1 MGGGGFEPP
10 KQTQQIYSLSPL
22 ATREPTHNFLHHTIS
37 VSNCQS
43 TVFGSLTVEYKKNA
57 CRPYKT
63 CFFYVNFFT
72 FISVI
77 LCYCVL

>member
-1 MGGGGFEPP
+1 MRIKKAENE
-10 KQTQQIYSLSPL
+10 KITALYERLS
-22 ATREPTHNFLHHTIS
+22 RDDEIVGDNNSI
-37 VSNCQS
+37 VE
-43 TVFGSLTVEYKKNA
+43 SLTVEYKKNA

-63 CFFYVNFFT
+63 CFFYVKFLD